1 MSARMNMTPATSTAR
16 VWLACQARCGG
27 EGHRFDLIQPAVR
40 CPDCGGLLDP
50 VVDLDAI
57 SADATSLRDRLSARR
72 TRPADARDRSGVWR
86 FRDLFWPG
94 DLAPSETVTLGE
106 GNAGVVE
113 LPWTLPD
120 GTGGSS
126 SSMPG
131 LSVIRCG
138 ENPTGSF
145 KDLGMTVL
153 GTWGRAIA
161 RRRASQGK
169 GPPTL
174 LCASTGDTSA
184 ALAAYGARAGL
195 PVVVLLPTDKISP
208 AQLVQPLAHGACVIA
223 IDGDFD
229 TCMGVVA
236 GIADRAADTVDDV
249 DALLLANSKNPIR
262 LLGQLTVALEIAEA
276 AWLGGRLP
284 DVVCVPSGNLGNIS
298 ALHLGFSIARAAGL
312 IDRLPRLV
320 ACQVD
325 AANPLY
331 RLVTSSSGSP
341 PSSMVA
347 GETHASAIR
356 IGAPV
361 SLPRA
366 LKALT
371 ATNGTVTSVSEEA
384 LLSASARADRLGLF
398 VCPQTAAALAGVEQL
413 VARGEVGAADHV
425 AVVATAAGLK
435 FVEQKTAFHAGS
447 TALGPMALSPT
458 TAALRNAPR
467 VVAANVDAVMAVIA
481 TIGGR

>member
-1 MSARMNMTPATSTAR
+1 MNMTPATSTAR
-16 VWLACQARCGG
+16 VWLACQAHCGG
-27 EGHRFDLIQPAVR
+27 EGRRFDLIQPAVR

-57 SADATSLRDRLSARR
+57 SANATALRDGVSARR

-94 DLAPSETVTLGE
+94 ELAPSETVSLGE

-113 LPWTLPD
+113 LPWTLP
-120 GTGGSS
+120 SS
-126 SSMPG
+126 SAAGAMPV
-131 LSVIRCG
+131 LSVVRCG

-236 GIADRAADTVDDV
+236 GIADRAGDNVDDV

-276 AWLGGRLP
+276 AWLGARLP

-298 ALHLGFSIARAAGL
+298 ALHLGFTIARAAGL

-325 AANPLY
+325 AANPLN
-331 RLVTSSSGSP
+331 RLVMSSSGAPSSS
-341 PSSMVA
+341 SSMVA

-366 LKALT
+366 LKALA

-447 TALGPMALSPT
+447 TVLGPMALSPT
-458 TAALRNAPR
+458 TEALRNAPR
-467 VVAANVDAVMAVIA
+467 VVAADVDAVMHAMA

>member
-1 MSARMNMTPATSTAR
+1 MPMTPATSTAR

-27 EGHRFDLIQPAVR
+27 EGRRFDLIQPAVR

-57 SADATSLRDRLSARR
+57 SANAASLRDGLSARR

-113 LPWTLPD
+113 LPWTLP
-120 GTGGSS
+120 SS
-126 SSMPG
+126 TSSSASSMPA

-169 GPPTL
+169 VPPTL

-236 GIADRAADTVDDV
+236 GIADRAGDNVDDV

-276 AWLGGRLP
+276 AWLGARLP

-298 ALHLGFSIARAAGL
+298 ALHLGFTIARAAGL

-331 RLVTSSSGSP
+331 RLVTSSSGAPSL
-341 PSSMVA
+341 SSMVA

-366 LKALT
+366 LKALA
-371 ATNGTVTSVSEEA
+371 ATNGMVTSVSEEA

-413 VARGEVGAADHV
+413 VARGEVGAAAHV

-458 TAALRNAPR
+458 TEALRNAPR
-467 VVAANVDAVMAVIA
+467 VVAADVDAVMRVMA

>member
-1 MSARMNMTPATSTAR
+1 LS
-16 VWLACQARCGG
+16 W
-27 EGHRFDLIQPAVR
+27 
-40 CPDCGGLLDP
+40 
-50 VVDLDAI
+50 
-57 SADATSLRDRLSARR
+57 SLSSSLSL
-72 TRPADARDRSGVWR
+72 S
-86 FRDLFWPG
+86 LS
-94 DLAPSETVTLGE
+94 LSS
-106 GNAGVVE
+106 
-113 LPWTLPD
+113 
-120 GTGGSS
+120 SS

-131 LSVIRCG
+131 LSVVCCG

-229 TCMGVVA
+229 TCMAVVA
-236 GIADRAADTVDDV
+236 GIADRAGDNVADV
-249 DALLLANSKNPIR
+249 DGLLLANSKNPIR

-331 RLVTSSSGSP
+331 RLVMSSS
-341 PSSMVA
+341 SSSVVA
-347 GETHASAIR
+347 RETHASAIR

-366 LKALT
+366 LKALA

-384 LLSASARADRLGLF
+384 LLSASARADRLGLL

-413 VARGEVGAADHV
+413 VARGEVGADDHV
-425 AVVATAAGLK
+425 VVVATAAGLK

-447 TALGPMALSPT
+447 TGLGPMVLSSST
-458 TAALRNAPR
+458 QALRNAPR
-467 VVAANVDAVMAVIA
+467 VVAADVDAVMRVMASV
-481 TIGGR
+481 GGR